1 MLQKLILDSGTLCC
15 WKGLHMIY
23 IHDWITHKYMI
34 YLYTYMNYTHL
45 YKLYTYTH
53 AYAWIIYPWIIHTY
67 VTYELYTFE
76 LYAYWIDTNYI
87 YELYIYVYL
96 YDSVPFGSILVGWAI
111 LDTRSRSERAPEH
124 FSCSH
129 LGCRFHCVFMCVLM
143 CVCKVLY
150 ICQHQSVG
158 QTLKRSHKY
167 LVSPSSLPT
176 DPCFLTWVLSLLI
189 FLRGGLGNLLTI
201 EFLLS
206 QMFTFL

>member
-1 MLQKLILDSGTLCC
+1 
-15 WKGLHMIY
+15 
-23 IHDWITHKYMI
+23 
-34 YLYTYMNYTHL
+34 MN
-45 YKLYTYTH
+45 
-53 AYAWIIYPWIIHTY
+53 
-67 VTYELYTFE
+67 
-76 LYAYWIDTNYI
+76 
-87 YELYIYVYL
+87 YIYVYL
-96 YDSVPFGSILVGWAI
+96 YDSVPFGSILVGWEI

-176 DPCFLTWVLSLLI
+176 DPCFLTWVLYLLI
-189 FLRGGLGNLLTI
+189 FLRGGLVIYWQLSSYSLKCLHFYRKYFHKTENIIVGVDLESIQSDDKKNYKIFKQNCFWKPTI
-201 EFLLS
+201 CVN
-206 QMFTFL
+206 